1 MQKIKI
7 FLASSNELKADRDQ
21 FEILIRRKN
30 DEWIAE
36 GKPYLDLQIWEEA
49 SDAMS
54 ATRSQDEYNKIIQE
68 VDIFVMLFWTKVG
81 KYTHEEFSL
90 AKKLFLET
98 GKPRVLVYQKAA
110 NPENQEQSLK
120 DFIASLL
127 ANDKEYFWGN
137 YEHFDTL
144 ALKFDKEL
152 RMFYSKIQADEKAK
166 IREKANRSYKLANL
180 NKLLMN
186 GYSDEDL
193 TAFCQ
198 FNFEKVFN
206 NFTNGQSKQQKVMAL
221 IDYCKK
227 FVETDTLLELLQAE
241 NEKQFQQYAPY
252 F

>member
-1 MQKIKI
+1 MAEIKI
-7 FLASSNELKADRDQ
+7 FLASSFELKEDRNQ

-81 KYTHEEFSL
+81 KYTHEEFRL

-98 GKPRVLVYQKAA
+98 GKPRVLVYQKMA

-120 DFIASLL
+120 DFINGLL
-127 ANDKEYFWGN
+127 TQDKEYFWGN

-152 RMFYSKIQADEKAK
+152 RLFYKNQHRQEFQTKIAESAK
-166 IREKANRSYKLANL
+166 KI
-180 NKLLMN
+180 
-186 GYSDEDL
+186 DL
-193 TAFCQ
+193 TNEVNAILDAVKQQRIQDIGKRLTQLQTLLAKYQETLDFEENPKLQ
-198 FNFEKVFN
+198 MKYEKEIANTEKMIEKV
-206 NFTNGQSKQQKVMAL
+206 L
-221 IDYCKK
+221 
-227 FVETDTLLELLQAE
+227 AE
-241 NEKQFQQYAPY
+241 INQL
-252 F
+252 